1 MLLAEELVL
10 LLLDDRRGT
19 WLVRR
24 PAVRGAVRVALVVEL
39 LARRRL
45 SLHDDGVLVAGL
57 SGTTGGDRILEQV
70 AQQVVGQRP
79 AELRRPRRGEV
90 EELLARL
97 RDAGV
102 LRRAWLNRTRHL
114 PRDGHPEARVQAR
127 LREALGVDLRPDR
140 HTALLVALVFE
151 LGLLRTLL
159 PDEDGL
165 TLDHR
170 AAIIVEA
177 LRTDLHYFPTTLE
190 EEARERLEGRDV
202 AEGVGDAIT
211 GVGDALE
218 FLEVVVGATKLLSLP
233 VRALVR
239 VLGELP

>member
-1 MLLAEELVL
+1 MLLADELIL
-10 LLLDDRRGT
+10 LLLDDRTGH

-24 PAVRGAVRVALVVEL
+24 PAVRASVRVALVVEL
-39 LARRRL
+39 LARRQL
-45 SLHDDGVLVAGL
+45 ALDDGGVLVQGL
-57 SGTTGGDRILEQV
+57 SGTTGGDRVLEQV

-79 AELRRPRRGEV
+79 AELKRPRRGEV
-90 EELLARL
+90 EELLAGL
-97 RDAGV
+97 RDSGV
-102 LRRAWLNRTRHL
+102 LRRTWLNRNRHL
-114 PRDGHPEARVQAR
+114 PRDTHPEAGVRAR
-127 LREALGVDLRPDR
+127 LREALGVDRRPDR

-151 LGLLRTLL
+151 LGLLPTLF
-159 PDEDGL
+159 PDEDVL

-190 EEARERLEGRDV
+190 DDARERIEGRDV
-202 AEGVGDAIT
+202 ASGVGDAIS

-218 FLEVVVGATKLLSLP
+218 FLEVVVGATRLLSLP